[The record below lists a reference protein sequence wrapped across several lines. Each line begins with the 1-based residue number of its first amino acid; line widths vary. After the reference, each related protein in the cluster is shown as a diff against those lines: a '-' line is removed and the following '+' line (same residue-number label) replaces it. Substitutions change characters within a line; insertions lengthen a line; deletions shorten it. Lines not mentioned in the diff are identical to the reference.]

1 METHCLLAGPRPASA
16 NAPAQPSADR
26 PTRVPQHLLP
36 HVLDGLARRVQLLG
50 GAVPL
55 QQRAVLP
62 PGGGQE
68 LGYHALADLGAPRG
82 GGCVRSKLRSL
93 LAARGHG

>member
-1 METHCLLAGPRPASA
+1 METLLACRAVGVIRNCSS
-16 NAPAQPSADR
+16 PAQAPTG
-26 PTRVPQHLLP
+26 PTRVSQHLLP

-68 LGYHALADLGAPRG
+68 LRHHALADLGHPG
-82 GGCVRSKLRSL
+82 QGW
-93 LAARGHG
+93 